1 MNAIHKKKKNKQN
14 ENKNTRTRKTKKI
27 VRKTRKSIEKAA
39 CGHIE
44 FPTAANIS
52 KTIPLTPDPPRT
64 IVEFF
69 RG

>member
-1 MNAIHKKKKNKQN
+1 M
-14 ENKNTRTRKTKKI
+14 KTKTPAQEKQKI
-27 VRKTRKSIEKAA
+27 VRKTRKSIEKPA